1 MDMVLLSRE
10 RKTGIAAGRACVGTN
25 HRRTCRCRRWR
36 YGSCVAVLLS
46 AIAQAESGPPGSEA
60 VLGWQP
66 LGEEEAAALLA
77 ALDPA
82 TTLQPT
88 STFSPPDPF
97 ESAPST
103 GDGAVP
109 QPSSPEASPPSSA
122 PVLLASLPST
132 HASASPSS
140 SSSASRSALAQMAA
154 ESDSAMRAALA
165 AEPRDGARRP
175 SWLLHADDAAS
186 ASGFVD
192 TRVRTLSLAL
202 DAVLPRSGVT
212 IQPRVQLAYQPRDDG
227 LPNPALAAM
236 PADDRATGLAVR
248 LYGAQPTRLAGVYPF
263 VEADLWQDSSR
274 KTININGTRIDTDLL
289 RGLFSFNIGAHG
301 STRGGVK
308 IWVKVKTGR
317 NAGGIIG
324 ARYRW

>member
-1 MDMVLLSRE
+1 M
-10 RKTGIAAGRACVGTN
+10 
-25 HRRTCRCRRWR
+25 
-36 YGSCVAVLLS
+36 
-46 AIAQAESGPPGSEA
+46 AQAESGPPGGDGA
-60 VLGWQP
+60 LGWQP
-66 LGEEEAAALLA
+66 LGEEEAAALLT
-77 ALDPA
+77 ALDP
-82 TTLQPT
+82 P
-88 STFSPPDPF
+88 STSPPSDPF
-97 ESAPST
+97 QPAHSAADAST
-103 GDGAVP
+103 P
-109 QPSSPEASPPSSA
+109 QPSLPESSTPSSA
-122 PVLLASLPST
+122 PVLLASLPSSAASASLPSSAVSPST
-132 HASASPSS
+132 SASASPSS
-140 SSSASRSALAQMAA
+140 SASASPPSPVPRSAPAQIAA
-154 ESDSAMRAALA
+154 ESETAIRAALA
-165 AEPRDGARRP
+165 AESRDGARRP
-175 SWLLHADDAAS
+175 TWLLHADDAAS

>member
-10 RKTGIAAGRACVGTN
+10 RKTGVAAGRACVGTN
-25 HRRTCRCRRWR
+25 HRRTCRCHRWR
-36 YGSCVAVLLS
+36 YGSCVALLLT
-46 AIAQAESGPPGSEA
+46 AMAQAESATPGSEA

-66 LGEEEAAALLA
+66 LGEDEAAALLA

-82 TTLQPT
+82 ST
-88 STFSPPDPF
+88 SPPPDPF
-97 ESAPST
+97 QSANSTAQASVPQAPLAELSAPS
-103 GDGAVP
+103 G
-109 QPSSPEASPPSSA
+109 PSTPSSA
-122 PVLLASLPST
+122 PVLLASLPS
-132 HASASPSS
+132 S
-140 SSSASRSALAQMAA
+140 SALAQMAA
-154 ESDSAMRAALA
+154 ESESAIRAALA
-165 AEPRDGARRP
+165 ADASHGDGARRP
-175 SWLLHADDAAS
+175 TWLLHADDAAS

-212 IQPRVQLAYQPRDDG
+212 IQPRVQLAFQPRDDG

>member
-1 MDMVLLSRE
+1 M
-10 RKTGIAAGRACVGTN
+10 
-25 HRRTCRCRRWR
+25 
-36 YGSCVAVLLS
+36 LLS
-46 AIAQAESGPPGSEA
+46 AIAQAESGPPGSGA
-60 VLGWQP
+60 VPGWQP
-66 LGEEEAAALLA
+66 LGEEDAAALLA

-82 TTLQPT
+82 PMLRPAPTL
-88 STFSPPDPF
+88 SSPDSF
-97 ESAPST
+97 ESASSTADPS
-103 GDGAVP
+103 VP
-109 QPSSPEASPPSSA
+109 QPSSAEPPAPSSP

-132 HASASPSS
+132 PASASPSS
-140 SSSASRSALAQMAA
+140 AASRSALAQMAA
-154 ESDSAMRAALA
+154 ESDSAIRAALA
-165 AEPRDGARRP
+165 ADPRDGGRRP

-186 ASGFVD
+186 GSGFVD

>member
-1 MDMVLLSRE
+1 MLV
-10 RKTGIAAGRACVGTN
+10 T
-25 HRRTCRCRRWR
+25 
-36 YGSCVAVLLS
+36 
-46 AIAQAESGPPGSEA
+46 AIAQAESGPPGGDA
-60 VLGWQP
+60 VFGWQP

-77 ALDPA
+77 ALGPA
-82 TTLQPT
+82 
-88 STFSPPDPF
+88 STSPPPEAFRPAASTAEASVPDIPLP
-97 ESAPST
+97 ESST
-103 GDGAVP
+103 
-109 QPSSPEASPPSSA
+109 PSSEQVLLAALPPSSA
-122 PVLLASLPST
+122 
-132 HASASPSS
+132 SPSPSMS
-140 SSSASRSALAQMAA
+140 SMSPSRSALAQIAA
-154 ESDSAMRAALA
+154 ESESAVRAALA
-165 AEPRDGARRP
+165 GDARDGVQDGVRRP
-175 SWLLHADDAAS
+175 TWLLHADDAAS

-212 IQPRVQLAYQPRDDG
+212 IQPRVQLAFQPRDDG

>member
-1 MDMVLLSRE
+1 M
-10 RKTGIAAGRACVGTN
+10 
-25 HRRTCRCRRWR
+25 
-36 YGSCVAVLLS
+36 
-46 AIAQAESGPPGSEA
+46 
-60 VLGWQP
+60 
-66 LGEEEAAALLA
+66 
-77 ALDPA
+77 
-82 TTLQPT
+82 
-88 STFSPPDPF
+88 SP
-97 ESAPST
+97 
-103 GDGAVP
+103 
-109 QPSSPEASPPSSA
+109 
-122 PVLLASLPST
+122 
-132 HASASPSS
+132 
-140 SSSASRSALAQMAA
+140 SRSALAQIAA
-154 ESDSAMRAALA
+154 ESESAVRAALA
-165 AEPRDGARRP
+165 GDARDGVQDGVRRP
-175 SWLLHADDAAS
+175 TWLLHADDAAS

-212 IQPRVQLAYQPRDDG
+212 IQPRVQLAFQPRDDG

>member
-1 MDMVLLSRE
+1 M
-10 RKTGIAAGRACVGTN
+10 
-25 HRRTCRCRRWR
+25 
-36 YGSCVAVLLS
+36 
-46 AIAQAESGPPGSEA
+46 
-60 VLGWQP
+60 
-66 LGEEEAAALLA
+66 
-77 ALDPA
+77 
-82 TTLQPT
+82 
-88 STFSPPDPF
+88 
-97 ESAPST
+97 
-103 GDGAVP
+103 
-109 QPSSPEASPPSSA
+109 
-122 PVLLASLPST
+122 
-132 HASASPSS
+132 
-140 SSSASRSALAQMAA
+140 
-154 ESDSAMRAALA
+154 
-165 AEPRDGARRP
+165 
-175 SWLLHADDAAS
+175 
-186 ASGFVD
+186 
-192 TRVRTLSLAL
+192 RTLSLAL

-263 VEADLWQDSSR
+263 VEADLWQDSRR

>member
-10 RKTGIAAGRACVGTN
+10 RKTGIAAGRACAGTN
-25 HRRTCRCRRWR
+25 QRRTCRCHRWR
-36 YGSCVAVLLS
+36 YGSCVVLLLT

-82 TTLQPT
+82 TT
-88 STFSPPDPF
+88 SPPPDSFQPA
-97 ESAPST
+97 SST
-103 GDGAVP
+103 AQASDP
-109 QPSSPEASPPSSA
+109 QPSLHDSSTPSSA
-122 PVLLASLPST
+122 PVLLASLPSSSVSP
-132 HASASPSS
+132 APPSS
-140 SSSASRSALAQMAA
+140 APRSALAQIAA
-154 ESDSAMRAALA
+154 ESESAIRAALA
-165 AEPRDGARRP
+165 ADGRNGDGARRP
-175 SWLLHADDAAS
+175 TWLLHADDAAS

>member
-1 MDMVLLSRE
+1 M
-10 RKTGIAAGRACVGTN
+10 
-25 HRRTCRCRRWR
+25 
-36 YGSCVAVLLS
+36 
-46 AIAQAESGPPGSEA
+46 AQAESGPPGSEA

-82 TTLQPT
+82 ST
-88 STFSPPDPF
+88 SPAPDPF
-97 ESAPST
+97 QHANSTAQASVSQLPLPESST
-103 GDGAVP
+103 T
-109 QPSSPEASPPSSA
+109 PSSA
-122 PVLLASLPST
+122 PVLLASLPS
-132 HASASPSS
+132 SS
-140 SSSASRSALAQMAA
+140 TSTTALAQIAA
-154 ESDSAMRAALA
+154 ESESAIRAALA
-165 AEPRDGARRP
+165 ADARNGDGARRP
-175 SWLLHADDAAS
+175 TWLLHADDAAS

-236 PADDRATGLAVR
+236 PADERATGLALR

-263 VEADLWQDSSR
+263 VEADLWQDGSR